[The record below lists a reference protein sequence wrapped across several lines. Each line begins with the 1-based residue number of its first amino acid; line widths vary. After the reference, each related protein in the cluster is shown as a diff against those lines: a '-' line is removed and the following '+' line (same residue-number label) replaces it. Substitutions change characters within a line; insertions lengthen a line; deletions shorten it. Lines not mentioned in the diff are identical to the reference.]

1 MLSSGASR
9 VMMMKVPPELVQTLR
24 DSRRVLVATHIN
36 PDGDALGSALGLT
49 LALRRMG
56 KEVAVVDRDPVP
68 RIYRFLPG
76 AEEVSPEIP
85 EGDFDVLVLVDC
97 GEIERTGYE
106 TLPGQRGLVI
116 DHHLTE
122 RNFGD
127 LRWVLSTASSTGE
140 MVFNLVKALGVP
152 LDRDV
157 AVCLYVALFTDTG
170 GFRYS
175 SSCPSA
181 YRAAAEMVEAG
192 AEPWE
197 VTEHVYESHSFQR
210 LALLG
215 KALDRMVRH
224 EHVAIIAVT
233 DDMYQ
238 ATGSTSEDT
247 ENFANMARSIEGI
260 EVGIFLRQIG
270 PNAFK
275 ASMRSKGR
283 VNVAAV
289 AERFGGGGHHN
300 AAGGILQGTLEE
312 VRATILKAV
321 EDALGNHQSR

>member
-1 MLSSGASR
+1 MIL
-9 VMMMKVPPELVQTLR
+9 KPPVELVQALK
-24 DSRRVLVATHIN
+24 DSQRVVVATHIN
-36 PDGDALGSALGLT
+36 PDGDALGSALGLV
-49 LALRRMG
+49 LALRQMG
-56 KEVAVVDRDPVP
+56 KQAWVVDKDPVP
-68 RIYRFLPG
+68 RIYRFLPS
-76 AEEVSPEIP
+76 AEEVSSELPQ
-85 EGDFDVLVLVDC
+85 GDVDTLVLVDC
-97 GEIERTGYE
+97 GEMERTGYE
-106 TLPGQRGLVI
+106 TLPGRTRLVI

-127 LRWVLSTASSTGE
+127 IRWVLSNASSTGE
-140 MVFNLVKALGVP
+140 MVFNLLKALGLP
-152 LDRDV
+152 LEREV

-197 VTEHVYESHSFQR
+197 VTENVYESHSYQR

-215 KALDRMVRH
+215 KALDGMVRN

-233 DDMYQ
+233 DDMYE
-238 ATGSTSEDT
+238 ATGATSEDT
-247 ENFANMARSIEGI
+247 DNFANMARSIEGI
-260 EVGIFLRQIG
+260 EVGIFLRQVG
-270 PNAFK
+270 PDAFK

-283 VNVAAV
+283 VNVAAI

-300 AAGGILQGTLEE
+300 AAGGVIEGSLEHA
-312 VRATILKAV
+312 RATILKAV
-321 EDALGNHQSR
+321 EDALGNRQSQ